1 MVCDGAVKAE
11 APVAR
16 RAADAKRV
24 DSGAMVLLQ
33 FWLVGVAEDQKIRR
47 RGEVESEEACWWAVF
62 VEEEGLT
69 YLCDLVVS

>member
-1 MVCDGAVKAE
+1 
-11 APVAR
+11 
-16 RAADAKRV
+16 
-24 DSGAMVLLQ
+24 
-33 FWLVGVAEDQKIRR
+33 VAEDQKIRR